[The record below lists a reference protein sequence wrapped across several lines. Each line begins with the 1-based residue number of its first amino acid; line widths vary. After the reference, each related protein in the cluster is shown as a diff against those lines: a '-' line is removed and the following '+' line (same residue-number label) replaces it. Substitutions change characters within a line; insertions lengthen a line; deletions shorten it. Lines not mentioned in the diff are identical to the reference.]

1 MALLIEA
8 YAQRHTVGGSG
19 SGPCGYN
26 ETEAKVIII
35 GPTVARECTAPDE
48 T

>member
-8 YAQRHTVGGSG
+8 YAKEQDAVGG

-26 ETEAKVIII
+26 EIEAKVIII
-35 GPTVARECTAPDE
+35 GPTAARGCTAPE
-48 T
+48 EE